1 MVKIK
6 LIKINDL
13 DHNVKKKKKV
23 IEIIKCLK
31 RFLWNRLIWFF
42 FFSLFI
48 PLFLDLDGHK
58 ID

>member
-13 DHNVKKKKKV
+13 DQNVKKKKKKV

-31 RFLWNRLIWFF
+31 RYFFL
-42 FFSLFI
+42 SLFEI
-48 PLFLDLDGHK
+48 
-58 ID
+58 